1 MNTAHKEASDKVNNA
16 AAACSAAQ
24 ASWSA
29 AANALAGTV
38 GVNGYGIFRERFELR
53 DKLAS
58 AREHL
63 DAALKTL
70 DQINWPTEA
79 EYDQL

>member
-1 MNTAHKEASDKVNNA
+1 MKTDRMQAKDKVGAA

-24 ASWSA
+24 ESWTA
-29 AANALAGTV
+29 AAEALGGTV

-53 DKLAS
+53 DKLES
-58 AREHL
+58 ARQHI

-70 DQINWPTEA
+70 DLVEWPTTA
-79 EYDQL
+79 EYDHI